1 MTGLH
6 KAMQQHELR
15 PPKGAK
21 KNRRRVGRGDSSGFG
36 SYSGRGMKGQN
47 SRTGGGVRPS
57 VEGGQLPLSKKL
69 PKIRGFTSIFRKR
82 YSVVNVDRLAV
93 FPSESEV
100 TPEALIDAGI
110 LRNLNDPVKILGRG
124 ELNVPLVV
132 SAHKFSASARQQ
144 IEAAGGSVREIG

>member
-1 MTGLH
+1 
-6 KAMQQHELR
+6 MQQHELR

-36 SYSGRGMKGQN
+36 SYSGRGMKGQK

-57 VEGGQLPLSKKL
+57 FEGGQLPLSKKL
-69 PKIRGFTSIFRKR
+69 PKIRGFTNIFRKR

-100 TPEALIDAGI
+100 TPEALSDAGI
-110 LRNLNDPVKILGRG
+110 LRNLNSPVKILGRG

>member
-1 MTGLH
+1 
-6 KAMQQHELR
+6 MQQHELR

-36 SYSGRGMKGQN
+36 SFSGRGMKGQK

-57 VEGGQLPLSKKL
+57 FEGGQLPLSKKL
-69 PKIRGFTSIFRKR
+69 PKIRGFTNIFRKR
-82 YSVVNVDRLAV
+82 HSVVNVDRLAV

-100 TPEALIDAGI
+100 TPEALNEAGI
-110 LRNLNDPVKILGRG
+110 LRSLNDPVKILGRG

>member
-1 MTGLH
+1 
-6 KAMQQHELR
+6 MQQHELR

-21 KNRRRVGRGDSSGFG
+21 KSRRRVGRGDSSGFG
-36 SYSGRGMKGQN
+36 SFAGRGMKGQK

-57 VEGGQLPLSKKL
+57 FEGGQLPLSKKL
-69 PKIRGFTSIFRKR
+69 PMIRGFTNIFRTR
-82 YSVVNVDRLAV
+82 YSVVNVDRLAA

-100 TPEALIDAGI
+100 TPEVLNEVGI
-110 LRNLNDPVKILGRG
+110 LRNLKYPVKILGRG

-132 SAHKFSASARQQ
+132 SAHKFSNSARQQ

>member
-1 MTGLH
+1 
-6 KAMQQHELR
+6 MQQHELR

-36 SYSGRGMKGQN
+36 SYSGRGMKGQK

-57 VEGGQLPLSKKL
+57 FEGGQLPLSKKL
-69 PKIRGFTSIFRKR
+69 PKIRGFTNIFRKR
-82 YSVVNVDRLAV
+82 YTVVNVDRLAV

-100 TPEALIDAGI
+100 TPEALSDAGI
-110 LRNLNDPVKILGRG
+110 LRNLNNPVKILGRG

>member
-1 MTGLH
+1 
-6 KAMQQHELR
+6 MQQHELR

-57 VEGGQLPLSKKL
+57 FEGGQLPLSKKL
-69 PKIRGFTSIFRKR
+69 PKIRGFTNIFRKR

-100 TPEALIDAGI
+100 TPEALSDAGI
-110 LRNLNDPVKILGRG
+110 LRNLNNPVKILGRG

>member
-1 MTGLH
+1 
-6 KAMQQHELR
+6 MQQHDFR

-57 VEGGQLPLSKKL
+57 FEGGQLPLSKKL
-69 PKIRGFTSIFRKR
+69 PKIRGFTNIFRKR
-82 YSVVNVDRLAV
+82 YTVVNVDRLAV

-100 TPEALIDAGI
+100 TPEALSDAGI
-110 LRNLNDPVKILGRG
+110 LRNLNNPVKILGRG

>member
-1 MTGLH
+1 
-6 KAMQQHELR
+6 MQQHELR

-36 SYSGRGMKGQN
+36 SFSGRGMKGQK

-57 VEGGQLPLSKKL
+57 FEGGQLPLSKKL
-69 PKIRGFTSIFRKR
+69 PKIRGFTNIFRKR

-100 TPEALIDAGI
+100 TPQALGDAGI
-110 LRNLNDPVKILGRG
+110 LRSVKNPVKILGRG

-132 SAHKFSASARQQ
+132 SAHKFSASARHQ

>member
-1 MTGLH
+1 
-6 KAMQQHELR
+6 MQQHELR

-57 VEGGQLPLSKKL
+57 FEGGQLPLSKKL
-69 PKIRGFTSIFRKR
+69 PKIRGFTNIFRKR
-82 YSVVNVDRLAV
+82 YSVVNVDRLAA

-100 TPEALIDAGI
+100 TPEALSDAGI
-110 LRNLNDPVKILGRG
+110 LRNLNNPVKILGRG

>member
-1 MTGLH
+1 
-6 KAMQQHELR
+6 MQQHDFR

-57 VEGGQLPLSKKL
+57 FEGGQLPLSKKL
-69 PKIRGFTSIFRKR
+69 PMIRGFTNIFRKR

-100 TPEALIDAGI
+100 TPEALSDAGI
-110 LRNLNDPVKILGRG
+110 LRNLNNPVKILGRG

>member
-1 MTGLH
+1 
-6 KAMQQHELR
+6 MQQHDFR

-36 SYSGRGMKGQN
+36 SYSGRGMKGQK

-57 VEGGQLPLSKKL
+57 FEGGQLPLSKKL
-69 PKIRGFTSIFRKR
+69 PKIRGFTNIFRKR
-82 YSVVNVDRLAV
+82 YTVVNVDRLAV

-100 TPEALIDAGI
+100 TPEALSDAGI
-110 LRNLNDPVKILGRG
+110 LRNLNNPVKILGRG